1 MATVGGGNIN
11 AAFLDAGLLNEVSVL
26 IGPGIDAR
34 GGMASTFDGLPMD
47 REPFQLELKSVQS
60 YGDGAVWIRYN
71 VK

>member
-1 MATVGGGNIN
+1 M
-11 AAFLDAGLLNEVSVL
+11 L

-34 GGMASTFDGLPMD
+34 DGMASTFDGLPMD
-47 REPFQLELKSVQS
+47 RKPFQLELKSVQS

>member
-1 MATVGGGNIN
+1 MLSEQAPR
-11 AAFLDAGLLNEVSVL
+11 AYLDYLDGLGISWIACGEER
-26 IGPGIDAR
+26 IDAR